1 MSVFSKLAGGAF
13 SHVLCASVIQIS
25 NTSHFVQF
33 EASFWVIFPVI
44 LCMFMEKGAQR
55 NTLEKSNEK
64 GSAGND
70 GKFRKLQV
78 WRGGLLI

>member
-13 SHVLCASVIQIS
+13 PHVLCASVIQIS
-25 NTSHFVQF
+25 NTAHFVEF
-33 EASFWVIFPVI
+33 EVSFWVIFLVI
-44 LCMFMEKGAQR
+44 LCIFMEKGVQR

-64 GSAGND
+64 GSASND
-70 GKFRKLQV
+70 DEFRKLQF